1 MAAVAVVEGDPV
13 SSIKTDLS
21 RSLLIEEFVRNGEGH
36 LSKDGVLLVK
46 TGAYTGRAAKD
57 KYIVRNEASEDII
70 DWGDVNQPLSEEK
83 YSGLRQLV
91 MQHMDQRV
99 TYVQH
104 LSVGAD
110 PAWVMPL
117 MVRTCHAYQSL
128 FAKTLFRP
136 PVEKQ
141 DRLDGLDGFSVFC
154 APDVHADPE
163 RDGTRGKPFIV
174 INYKVREVLIGG
186 TRYSG
191 EIKKSIF
198 TVMNTLLPMRGVM
211 TMHAAANVGERGD
224 SAVIFGLSGTGKT
237 TLSSDPQRRLV
248 GDDEHGWSD
257 EGIFNFEGGCYA
269 KAIRLSPNAEPQIWD
284 ACHAFGT
291 ILENVDYDESV
302 RAVDFDSD
310 AITENTRAAYSLSR
324 VPGSVESGR
333 AASPSAIVML
343 ACDAFGVLPPVAR
356 LSPEQAMYYFLS
368 GYTAKV
374 AGTETGVTEPTT
386 TFSTC
391 FGQPFMALRPTVYA
405 ELLADRIRM
414 SKASCYLINTGWW
427 KGPYGSGERMP
438 IALSRAIVTAAVT
451 GVLKDVPARPDPLF
465 GFLVPEAIPGVS
477 SSAGFGSIVQR
488 DSWPDG
494 DRYDEQ
500 SKRLARLFVQNFTK
514 YSGSVADVAR
524 SSGPSM

>member
-1 MAAVAVVEGDPV
+1 MAVQAAAEGDSV
-13 SSIKTDLS
+13 SSVKTDLS

-36 LSKDGVLLVK
+36 LSKDGALLVK
-46 TGAYTGRAAKD
+46 TGTYTGRAAKD
-57 KYIVRNEASEDII
+57 KYIVRNEASEANI
-70 DWGDVNQPLSEEK
+70 DWGEVNQPLSEEH
-83 YSGLRQLV
+83 YVGLRRRV
-91 MQHMDQRV
+91 MQHMDERV

-110 PAWVMPL
+110 PEWAMPL

-136 PVEKQ
+136 PLDKKQ
-141 DRLDGLDGFSVFC
+141 RPVGLEGFSVFC

-174 INYKVREVLIGG
+174 INYKSREVIIGG

-191 EIKKSIF
+191 EIKKSVF
-198 TVMNTLLPMRGVM
+198 TVMNTLLPKRGVM

-224 SAVIFGLSGTGKT
+224 SAVFFGLSGTGKT

-257 EGIFNFEGGCYA
+257 KGIFNFEGGCYA
-269 KAIRLSPNAEPQIWD
+269 KAIRLSPRAEPQIWD
-284 ACHAFGT
+284 ACHAYGT
-291 ILENVDYDESV
+291 ILENVHYDESV
-302 RAVDFDSD
+302 RNVDFDSD
-310 AITENTRAAYSLSR
+310 AITENTRAAYPLSR
-324 VPGSVESGR
+324 VPGFVESGR
-333 AASPSAIVML
+333 AASPTAIVML

-374 AGTETGVTEPTT
+374 AGTEAGVTEPTT
-386 TFSTC
+386 TFSAC

-405 ELLADRIRM
+405 ELLAEKIRM

-451 GVLKDVPARPDPLF
+451 GALKDVPARPDPLF
-465 GFLVPEAIPGVS
+465 GFLVPEAIPGL
-477 SSAGFGSIVQR
+477 SSAAGLSSIVQR
-488 DSWPDG
+488 DSWPDTG
-494 DRYDEQ
+494 RYDEQ
-500 SKRLARLFVQNFTK
+500 SKRLAGLFVQNFTK
-514 YSGSVADVAR
+514 YSGSVADLAR
-524 SSGPSM
+524 GSGPQM